1 MGKLLRFF
9 KPYKWPALLV
19 IAFTFVQALS
29 QLYLPNL
36 MADIVN
42 EGIMNKNISF
52 ILQTG
57 GVMLGFTLIVSI
69 CTIIARYFASRTA
82 VGIAKDIRSAVFK
95 KVTNYS
101 LHEFDKIGTASLIT
115 RSTNDVTQLLN
126 VYIMMLTMLL
136 AAPITAIGGVILAL
150 EKDVALSWIIVI
162 VVAVMAILIG
172 LVASRAINLFKSLQL
187 KVDKINLVLRES
199 LIGIRVVRAFNK
211 KEYEVNRFDDSNK
224 DLTDTSIKVY
234 KLMGL
239 LMPAIML
246 ILNLTTVAI
255 IWFGAQRIN
264 TGDLLIGDM
273 MAFQQY
279 VMQIMF
285 ALIMATMMFVMLPR
299 ASASAKRINEVLD
312 MEREIIESQNP
323 ISTEGKRGYV
333 EFRDV
338 CFRFHGASE
347 CAVSNISFSAKPGET
362 TAIIGGTGSGKST
375 LINLIPRFY
384 DSQEGEILIDGV
396 NIRDIAQSELRQK
409 IGFVPQK
416 INLFHGTIA
425 DNILYGKEDAT
436 EDEILAALT
445 TAQAI
450 DFVSEMDEG
459 INARVAQG
467 GTNYSGGQKQR
478 LSIARALIRKPE
490 IYIFDDSFSAL
501 DFKTDAR
508 LRKALEA
515 DTKDAT
521 VFIIAQRVSTVMNAD
536 RIIVLDN
543 GKIVGQGTH
552 KQLLDTCEIYKE
564 IVASQLSVEELQA
577 Q

>member
-9 KPYKWPALLV
+9 KPYKWQALLIV
-19 IAFTFVQALS
+19 AFTFVQAIS

-36 MADIVN
+36 MSDIVN
-42 EGIMNKNISF
+42 DGVMNEDVSF
-52 ILQTG
+52 ILKTG
-57 GVMLGFTLIVSI
+57 GIMLIFTLIVSI

-82 VGIAKDIRSAVFK
+82 VGMARDIRGAIFK

-126 VYIMMLTMLL
+126 VYVMILTMLL
-136 AAPITAIGGVILAL
+136 AAPVTAVGGLILAL
-150 EKDVALSWIIVI
+150 EKDVSLSWIIVV
-162 VVAVMAILIG
+162 VVAVMGILIG
-172 LVASRAINLFKSLQL
+172 LVATKAINLFKSLQL
-187 KVDKINLVLRES
+187 KIDNVNLVLRES
-199 LIGIRVVRAFNK
+199 LTGIRVVRAFNK
-211 KEYEVNRFDDSNK
+211 KEYETARFDDANK
-224 DLTDTSIKVY
+224 DLTDTSIKVF
-234 KLMGL
+234 KLMGIM
-239 LMPAIML
+239 MPSIML
-246 ILNLTTVAI
+246 IMNLTTVAI
-255 IWFGAQRIN
+255 IWFGAQRMQ

-279 VMQIMF
+279 VMQIMMS
-285 ALIMATMMFVMLPR
+285 LIMAVMMFVMLPR

-312 MEREIIESQNP
+312 MEQEITDPVSPMQ
-323 ISTEGKRGYV
+323 SDGKRGYV
-333 EFRDV
+333 EFKDV

-347 CAVSNISFSAKPGET
+347 CAVSSISFTAKPGET

-375 LINLIPRFY
+375 LVNLIPRFY
-384 DSQEGEILIDGV
+384 DAQEGEILVDGINV
-396 NIRDIAQSELRQK
+396 KDYSQEELREK

-416 INLFHGTIA
+416 VNLFHGTIA
-425 DNILYGKEDAT
+425 DNIRYGKDDAS
-436 EDEILAALT
+436 EDEILSALT

-450 DFVSEMDEG
+450 DFVSEMEDG
-459 INARVAQG
+459 IHSKVSQG

-501 DFKTDAR
+501 DFKTDAK
-508 LRKALEA
+508 LRKALEN
-515 DTKDAT
+515 DTKNST
-521 VFIIAQRVSTVMNAD
+521 VFIIAQRVSTVMNAN

-552 KQLLDTCEIYKE
+552 RQLLKECDIYKE
-564 IVASQLSVEELQA
+564 IVASQLSVEEMKA
-577 Q
+577 

>member
-1 MGKLLRFF
+1 MGKLFRFF
-9 KPYKWPALLV
+9 KPYKLQAILV
-19 IAFTFVQALS
+19 VAFTFVQAIS

-36 MADIVN
+36 MSDIIDEGVFN
-42 EGIMNKNISF
+42 QDIAYIIKTGGIM
-52 ILQTG
+52 LA
-57 GVMLGFTLIVSI
+57 FTLIVSI
-69 CTIIARYFASRTA
+69 CTIVARYFASRTA
-82 VGIAKDIRSAVFK
+82 VGMAKDIRGAIFD

-126 VYIMMLTMLL
+126 VYVMMLTMLL
-136 AAPITAIGGVILAL
+136 AAPITAIGGVFLAVQ
-150 EKDVALSWIIVI
+150 KDKPLSWIIVA
-162 VVAVMAILIG
+162 VVAAMGILIG
-172 LVASRAINLFKSLQL
+172 LVGTKAINLFKSLQL
-187 KVDKINLVLRES
+187 KIDRVNLVLRES
-199 LIGIRVVRAFNK
+199 LTGIRVIRAFNK
-211 KEYEVNRFDDSNK
+211 KEYEIKRFDESNK

-234 KLMGL
+234 KLMGIL
-239 LMPAIML
+239 IPAIML
-246 ILNLTTVAI
+246 ILNITTVAI
-255 IWFGAQRIN
+255 IWFGSHRIQN
-264 TGDLLIGDM
+264 GGLEIGDM

-279 VMQIMF
+279 VMQIMMS
-285 ALIMATMMFVMLPR
+285 LIMATMMFVMLPR

-312 MEREIIESQNP
+312 MEQEIIEAGIPIKADSQ
-323 ISTEGKRGYV
+323 RGYV
-333 EFRDV
+333 EFKDV

-384 DSQEGEILIDGV
+384 DAQEGEILIDGV
-396 NIRDIAQSELRQK
+396 NVRDIAQKELRSK
-409 IGFVPQK
+409 IGFVPQMV
-416 INLFHGTIA
+416 NLFHGTIA
-425 DNILYGKEDAT
+425 ENIRYGKEDAT
-436 EDEILAALT
+436 EEEIMAALK
-445 TAQAI
+445 TAQAY

-459 INARVAQG
+459 IESAVAQG

-501 DFKTDAR
+501 DFKTDAK

-515 DTKDAT
+515 DTKNST
-521 VFIIAQRVSTVMNAD
+521 VFIIAQRVSTVMHAD

-552 KQLLDTCEIYKE
+552 KELMASCDIYKE

>member
-9 KPYKWPALLV
+9 KPYKWQALLV

-36 MADIVN
+36 MSDIVN
-42 EGIMNKNISF
+42 EGVINENISF

-57 GVMLGFTLIVSI
+57 GVMLAFTLIVSI

-82 VGIAKDIRSAVFK
+82 VGMAKDIRSAIFK

-126 VYIMMLTMLL
+126 VYVMILTMLL

-150 EKDVALSWIIVI
+150 QKDVALSWIIVV
-162 VVAVMAILIG
+162 VVAVMAVIIG

-187 KVDKINLVLRES
+187 KVDKVNLVLRES
-199 LIGIRVVRAFNK
+199 LTGIRVVRAFNK
-211 KEYEVNRFDDSNK
+211 KEYEVNRFDDANK

-234 KLMGL
+234 KLMGI

-246 ILNLTTVAI
+246 IMNITTVAI

-264 TGDLLIGDM
+264 TGNLLVGDM

-279 VMQIMF
+279 VMQIMM
-285 ALIMATMMFVMLPR
+285 ALIMAVMMFVMLPR
-299 ASASAKRINEVLD
+299 ASASAKRINDVLD
-312 MEREIIESQNP
+312 MEKEIIETDNP
-323 ISTEGKRGYV
+323 ITADSKRGYV
-333 EFRDV
+333 EFKDV

-384 DSQEGEILIDGV
+384 DAQDGEILIDGV
-396 NIRDIAQSELRQK
+396 NVRDIAQSELRQK

-416 INLFHGTIA
+416 VNLFHGTIA
-425 DNILYGKEDAT
+425 DNIRYGKEDAT
-436 EDEILAALT
+436 DDEIIDALK
-445 TAQAI
+445 TAQAY
-450 DFVSEMDEG
+450 DFVSELNDGLE
-459 INARVAQG
+459 AAVAQG

-478 LSIARALIRKPE
+478 MSIARALIRKPE

-508 LRKALEA
+508 LRKALEG

-521 VFIIAQRVSTVMNAD
+521 VFIIAQRVSTVMNAH

-543 GKIVGQGTH
+543 GQIAGQGTH
-552 KQLLDTCEIYKE
+552 TELMETCDIYKE
-564 IVASQLSVEELQA
+564 IVASQLSVEELENN
-577 Q
+577 

>member
-9 KPYKWPALLV
+9 KPYKWQALMV
-19 IAFTFVQALS
+19 VAFTFVQALS

-36 MADIVN
+36 MSDIVN
-42 EGIMNKNISF
+42 EGVINEDISF
-52 ILQTG
+52 ILLTG
-57 GVMLGFTLIVSI
+57 VVMLAFTLIVSI
-69 CTIIARYFASRTA
+69 CTIIARYFASKTS
-82 VGIAKDIRSAVFK
+82 VGMAKDIREAIFK

-150 EKDVALSWIIVI
+150 EKDVTLSWIIVV
-162 VVAVMAILIG
+162 VVAVMGIMIG
-172 LVASRAINLFKSLQL
+172 LVAAKALKLFKSLQIKID
-187 KVDKINLVLRES
+187 KVNLVLRES
-199 LIGIRVVRAFNK
+199 LTGIRVVRAFNK
-211 KEYEVNRFDDSNK
+211 KDYEIKRFDEANT
-224 DLTDTSIKVY
+224 DLTETSIKVY
-234 KLMGL
+234 KLMGI
-239 LMPAIML
+239 MFPAIML
-246 ILNLTTVAI
+246 ILNITTVAI

-279 VMQIMF
+279 VMQIMM
-285 ALIMATMMFVMLPR
+285 ALIMAVMLFVMLPR

-312 MEREIIESQNP
+312 MEGEIIEPSNP
-323 ISTEGKRGYV
+323 ETADSKCGFV
-333 EFRDV
+333 EFKNV

-347 CAVSNISFSAKPGET
+347 CAVNNITFSAKPGET

-384 DSQEGEILIDGV
+384 DAQDGEILIDGV
-396 NIRDIAQSELRQK
+396 NVKNIAQKELRKK

-416 INLFHGTIA
+416 VNLFHGTIA
-425 DNILYGKEDAT
+425 DNIRYGKQDAT
-436 EDEILAALT
+436 EKEINEALT

-450 DFVSEMDEG
+450 DFVTELDEG
-459 INARVAQG
+459 INAAVAQG

-478 LSIARALIRKPE
+478 LSIARALVRKPE

-501 DFKTDAR
+501 DFKTDAK

-521 VFIIAQRVSTVMNAD
+521 VFIIAQRVSTVMNAN

-552 KQLLDTCEIYKE
+552 AELLQGCDIYKE
-564 IVASQLSVEELQA
+564 IVESQLSVEELKA

>member
-1 MGKLLRFF
+1 MGKLFRFL
-9 KPYKWPALLV
+9 KPYKWQAVLV
-19 IAFTFVQALS
+19 VSFTFVQALS

-36 MADIVN
+36 MSDIIDEGVFN
-42 EGIMNKNISF
+42 QDIAYIIKTGGIM
-52 ILQTG
+52 LA
-57 GVMLGFTLIVSI
+57 FTLIVSI

-82 VGIAKDIRSAVFK
+82 VGMAKDIRGAIFK

-126 VYIMMLTMLL
+126 VYVMILTMLL
-136 AAPITAIGGVILAL
+136 AAPITAIGGVILAVD
-150 EKDVALSWIIVI
+150 KDRPLSWIIVAV
-162 VVAVMAILIG
+162 VVAMSILIG
-172 LVASRAINLFKSLQL
+172 LVGTRAINLFKSLQVKID
-187 KVDKINLVLRES
+187 KVNLVLRES
-199 LIGIRVVRAFNK
+199 LTGIRVIRAFNK
-211 KEYEVNRFDDSNK
+211 KEYEIKRFDDSNK

-234 KLMGL
+234 KLMGIL
-239 LMPAIML
+239 IPAIML
-246 ILNLTTVAI
+246 ILNITTVAI
-255 IWFGAQRIN
+255 IWFGSRRIQF
-264 TGDLLIGDM
+264 GGLEIGDM

-279 VMQIMF
+279 VMQIMMS
-285 ALIMATMMFVMLPR
+285 LIMATMMFVMLPR
-299 ASASAKRINEVLD
+299 ASASARRINEVLD
-312 MEREIIESQNP
+312 IEGEIIET
-323 ISTEGKRGYV
+323 STPVKADSRRGYV
-333 EFRDV
+333 EFKNV

-347 CAVSNISFSAKPGET
+347 CAVRDISFSAKPGET

-384 DSQEGEILIDGV
+384 DAQEGEVLVDGV
-396 NIRDIAQSELRQK
+396 NVRDMAQSELRQK

-425 DNILYGKEDAT
+425 ENIRYGKDDAT
-436 EDEILAALT
+436 EEEIISALK
-445 TAQAI
+445 TAQAY
-450 DFVSEMDEG
+450 DFVSEMDDG
-459 INARVAQG
+459 IESAVAQG

-515 DTKDAT
+515 DTKDST

-552 KQLLDTCEIYKE
+552 KELLAGCDIYKE
-564 IVASQLSVEELQA
+564 IVASQLSVDELQA

>member
-1 MGKLLRFF
+1 MGKLFKFF
-9 KPYKWPALLV
+9 KPYWGAIVLV

-42 EGIMNKNISF
+42 EGVINQNISF

-57 GVMLGFTLIVSI
+57 AVMLAFTLIVSV
-69 CTIIARYFASRTA
+69 CTIIARYFSSRAA
-82 VGIAKDIRSAVFK
+82 VGIAKDIRSAVFN

-126 VYIMMLTMLL
+126 VYVMMLTMVLS
-136 AAPITAIGGVILAL
+136 APITAVGGVILAL
-150 EKDVALSWIIVI
+150 QKDVALSWIIVA
-162 VVAVMAILIG
+162 VVAAMGILIG
-172 LVASRAINLFKSLQL
+172 FVASKAINLFKSLQL
-187 KVDKINLVLRES
+187 KVDKVNLVLRES
-199 LIGIRVVRAFNK
+199 LTGIRVVRAFNK
-211 KEYEVNRFDDSNK
+211 KQYEVNRFDDVNK

-234 KLMGL
+234 RLMSVM
-239 LMPAIML
+239 MPAIML
-246 ILNLTTVAI
+246 IMNITTVAI

-264 TGDLLIGDM
+264 TGNLLVGDM

-279 VMQIMF
+279 VMQIMM
-285 ALIMATMMFVMLPR
+285 ALIMAVMMFVMIPR

-312 MEREIIESQNP
+312 IEGEIIEAANP
-323 ISTEGKRGYV
+323 TQANDRRGYV
-333 EFRDV
+333 EFKDV

-347 CAVSNISFSAKPGET
+347 CAISNISFSARPGET

-375 LINLIPRFY
+375 LINLMPRFY
-384 DSQEGEILIDGV
+384 DTQEGEILVDGV
-396 NIRDIAQSELRQK
+396 NIRDIAQKELRQK

-416 INLFHGTIA
+416 VNLFHGTIA
-425 DNILYGKEDAT
+425 ENIRYGKEDAT
-436 EDEILAALT
+436 DEEIIDSLK
-445 TAQAI
+445 TAQAY
-450 DFVSEMDEG
+450 DFVSEMDDG
-459 INARVAQG
+459 IQSAVAQG

-490 IYIFDDSFSAL
+490 VYIFDDSFSAL

-508 LRKALEA
+508 LRKALA
-515 DTKDAT
+515 DDTKNAT

-536 RIIVLDN
+536 RIIVLDQ

-552 KQLLDTCEIYKE
+552 KELLKNCDIYQE
-564 IVASQLSVEELQA
+564 IVASQLSVEELENN
-577 Q
+577 